1 MSDRPRPI
9 IIKKVYKKHQDHHG
23 GSWKVAYADFVTALM
38 AFFLLLWL
46 LAMVSAE
53 KRAALS
59 DYFNNF
65 SIWKESGASFSQ
77 GQGGTPAFSQAAI
90 NQGIR
95 VKAASSADQLKNK
108 LKGAVE
114 EKMKALE
121 NQIAID
127 VIEGGVRV
135 QIMDTEGSLMF
146 PIGSAQPTDKA
157 VKLLGLV
164 AENIKE
170 MPNKIAVEGHTDS
183 VPFKTEQTTNWELA
197 TSRASAAR
205 RELEKGG
212 IDIGR
217 IARVVGYADQDLYIK
232 DNPKD
237 ARNRRISIIV
247 LPAAVKEYPF
257 ASETGITTIQNRLP
271 AILPQTVQPPQNI
284 QPAQSSQPLSGSK
297 TP

>member
-1 MSDRPRPI
+1 MNDRPRPI
-9 IIKKVYKKHQDHHG
+9 IRKKVFKKHEAHHG

-46 LAMVSAE
+46 LAMVSPE

-59 DYFNNF
+59 HYFNNF
-65 SIWKESGASFSQ
+65 SIWRESGASFSE
-77 GQGGTPAFSQAAI
+77 GQGGTPAFREASVDSI
-90 NQGIR
+90 KLR
-95 VKAASSADQLKNK
+95 SVSSADRLKKK
-108 LKGAVE
+108 LKTAVE

-157 VKLLGLV
+157 VMLLNLV

-170 MPNKIAVEGHTDS
+170 MPNKIVVEGHTDS
-183 VPFKTEQTTNWELA
+183 VPFKSEQTTNWELS

-212 IDIGR
+212 IDPGR
-217 IARVVGYADQDLYIK
+217 IARVVGYADQELYVK
-232 DNPKD
+232 DKPRD
-237 ARNRRISIIV
+237 TRNRRISIIV
-247 LPAAVKEYPF
+247 LPAALKERPF
-257 ASETGITTIQNRLP
+257 ASETGIPTIQNQLP
-271 AILPQTVQPPQNI
+271 GILPLQSF
-284 QPAQSSQPLSGSK
+284 QPAQNIETKQDVQSFVGDR
-297 TP
+297 

>member
-9 IIKKVYKKHQDHHG
+9 IIKKVYKKHQAHHG

-46 LAMVSAE
+46 LTMVSPE

-65 SIWKESGASFSQ
+65 SIWKESGASFSK
-77 GQGGTPAFSQAAI
+77 GQGGTPAFSQTAI
-90 NQGIR
+90 NR
-95 VKAASSADQLKNK
+95 VKDASSADRLKDK

-183 VPFKTEQTTNWELA
+183 VPFKSEQTTNWELA

-247 LPAAVKEYPF
+247 LPTALKERPF
-257 ASETGITTIQNRLP
+257 ASETGIPTIQNRLP
-271 AILPQTVQPPQNI
+271 AILPSQTFE
-284 QPAQSSQPLSGSK
+284 PAQNVRTRQDVQSFVGDK
-297 TP
+297 